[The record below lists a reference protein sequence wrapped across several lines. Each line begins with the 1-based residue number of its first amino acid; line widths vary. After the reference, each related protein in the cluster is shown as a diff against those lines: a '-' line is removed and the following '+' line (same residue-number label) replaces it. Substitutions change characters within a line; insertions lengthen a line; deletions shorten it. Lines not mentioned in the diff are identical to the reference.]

1 MFQFFFNFSNFR
13 SMFQIKDACFPI
25 LHDMFA
31 IFEDMFQFYFKF
43 SNFGSMFQIKVAHFP
58 IFHDMFAIFED
69 IFLFLKTYSRWSRT
83 YHAKFCSYMF
93 SGGHNR
99 FVFCLVSVFEGSDAI
114 FGGM

>member
-1 MFQFFFNFSNFR
+1 
-13 SMFQIKDACFPI
+13 
-25 LHDMFA
+25 
-31 IFEDMFQFYFKF
+31 MFQFYFKF

-58 IFHDMFAIFED
+58 IFHDMFVIFED

-83 YHAKFCSYMF
+83 DHAKFGSWMF
-93 SGGHNR
+93 GGGHGG